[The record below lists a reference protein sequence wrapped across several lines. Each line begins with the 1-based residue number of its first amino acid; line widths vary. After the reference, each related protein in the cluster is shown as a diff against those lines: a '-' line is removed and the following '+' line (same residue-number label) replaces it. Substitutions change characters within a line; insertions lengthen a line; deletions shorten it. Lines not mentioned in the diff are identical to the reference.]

1 MSEGETPSERGVNR
15 GSGYLANVGTSF
27 KTDGKEFPSVLCVC
41 VLQVILA
48 NESIVLCMCSGNIPI
63 G

>member
-27 KTDGKEFPSVLCVC
+27 KTDGKEFPSVVCVC
-41 VLQVILA
+41 FT
-48 NESIVLCMCSGNIPI
+48 GNF
-63 G
+63 GERKYSAMHVFR